1 MQTRE
6 SVMKIIIL
14 ISLFILFGCGDTYK
28 STDKDSRKVNE
39 LVGAYIFEKPLEP
52 SVMILNND
60 NSWSMHTIERSG
72 WSENSGKWN
81 IKNNELCI
89 DDFKSKTRCME
100 YEINGSRLL
109 IYDNPGNRPDIA
121 KKIQ

>member
-81 IKNNELCI
+81 IKNNE
-89 DDFKSKTRCME
+89 
-100 YEINGSRLL
+100 
-109 IYDNPGNRPDIA
+109 
-121 KKIQ
+121 